1 MLDSSL
7 LLNLEYEGQWRAGYR
22 HHKPAP
28 GRAPWPH
35 AASVHLLCCSE
46 QILPL
51 ESGGAS
57 SIKSNGLVWGIRSPR
72 EVRKPGEK
80 PEEERRITVGSGKF
94 SRASGSQLSP
104 KR

>member
-51 ESGGAS
+51 ESGG
-57 SIKSNGLVWGIRSPR
+57 GGDHTP
-72 EVRKPGEK
+72 
-80 PEEERRITVGSGKF
+80 
-94 SRASGSQLSP
+94 ASGSCCRVASGPLRGRHHQ
-104 KR
+104 RGGAQT